1 MSEIKSA
8 WEIALERTRDVKS
21 DKQSIV
27 AHETRQEGQRL
38 ASAFLQEE
46 VADLAKELKK
56 YSGDRAGWVRE
67 GVYNV
72 AEANLVLPTEGSQA
86 SQLLPKVEKLLHA
99 VIKDKRHVSA
109 LVQQLQQFFQQY
121 EADRE
126 NLRQQL
132 TQQYEPRLRQKEQE
146 LAQQVGSQVKL
157 DPMSDPEF
165 AKALRQHMGRLEEQY
180 QSVLTQAKSDL
191 RAMFEGR

>member
-8 WEIALERTRDVKS
+8 WEIALERTKDVKS
-21 DKQSIV
+21 DKQSIIV
-27 AHETRQEGQRL
+27 HETRQEGQRL

-46 VADLAKELKK
+46 VTDVAKELNK
-56 YSGDRAGWVRE
+56 YSGDRARWARE

-72 AEANLVLPTEGSQA
+72 AEANLVLPTEGGQPG
-86 SQLLPKVEKLLHA
+86 LLPKVEKLLHA
-99 VIKDKRHVSA
+99 VIKNKRHVSA
-109 LVQQLQQFFQQY
+109 IVQQVQQFFQQY

-146 LAQQVGSQVKL
+146 LAQQTGTQVKL

-165 AKALRQHMGRLEEQY
+165 AKALRQHMGRMEEQY
-180 QSVLTQAKSDL
+180 QSVLTQVKSDL
-191 RAMFEGR
+191 RKMFEGP

>member
-8 WEIALERTRDVKS
+8 WEIALERTKDVKS
-21 DKQSIV
+21 DKQSIQ

-38 ASAFLQEE
+38 AGAFLQGE
-46 VADLAKELKK
+46 VKDLAKELHK
-56 YSGDRAGWVRE
+56 YSGDRARWIRE

-72 AEANLVLPTEGSQA
+72 AEANLVLPTEGSR
-86 SQLLPKVEKLLHA
+86 SDLLPKVEKLLHT
-99 VIKDKRHVSA
+99 VIKNKRHVSA
-109 LVQQLQQFFQQY
+109 IMQQLQQFFQQY

-146 LAQQVGSQVKL
+146 LAQQVGTQVKL

-165 AKALRQHMGRLEEQY
+165 SKALRQHMGRLEEQY
-180 QSVLTQAKSDL
+180 QSVLTQVKSDL
-191 RAMFEGR
+191 RKMFEGR